1 MSNQIIFISVHPDDE
16 TLGCGG
22 TILKHLEN
30 GDKLFW
36 LIITNNLNEPEIW
49 GEENVKLRQ
58 KEIKAVSE
66 LYNFEKVFNLNYSTT
81 KLDLLPLGELT
92 QAISKVI
99 KEIKPEI
106 LYTHNRS
113 DIHSDHRVSFNAVMS
128 AVKSFNNPFIRKVLM
143 YETVSE
149 TEFSPALQENAFIP
163 NFFVDISKYIDK
175 KIEIMK
181 IYESELKEHP
191 FPRSERNIRALASF
205 RGAQCGSDSA
215 EAFMLLKGIWK

>member
-181 IYESELKEHP
+181 IYESELK
-191 FPRSERNIRALASF
+191 
-205 RGAQCGSDSA
+205 
-215 EAFMLLKGIWK
+215 